1 MGSHI
6 FLISSLST
14 EARSSVRYRNY
25 NITDKQNDNNADK
38 QNDNNAGLSYKE
50 LAILNLL
57 LGGK

>member
-1 MGSHI
+1 MGSHT

-25 NITDKQNDNNADK
+25 NITDKQNDNNV
-38 QNDNNAGLSYKE
+38 GLSYKE